1 MVRPS
6 LHIVKRRRPPEL
18 ADRFFGAVSGLEER
32 VRQHF
37 AFTLVIATAVVTLFL
52 VLSEQLGRP
61 LIIASGWLTFF
72 MAWHLGLGLTRQAQD
87 AIERLGRRN
96 ILVGPDDA
104 LKTLMTSS
112 VESWSRR
119 AAWGTALAMLVA
131 FAAVS
136 PEYWFGHPVPLTLA
150 LSETV
155 AGFFAGRVLGQMIGI
170 GTLGRRIKRGEWMIH
185 PQPGHVDGAAGLK
198 PVGDLYFHEAM
209 VLAIPALF
217 LAAWVMVA
225 PNYPGVGW
233 FEVYMTLLV
242 AVVGLEVSVFV
253 LPMLSFHEIMKREKR
268 RFLVEVDER
277 SEKLQRLEDE
287 LPDIPEDT
295 RRGSVADQVARLQDR
310 YRKVEAMP
318 TWPIDK
324 SIRLRFTIRNVLL
337 LLPVIGSAV
346 NALVTSMD
354 NVRNFFRI

>member
-1 MVRPS
+1 MARPS
-6 LHIVKRRRPPEL
+6 LHIVKRRRPPDL
-18 ADRFFGAVSGLEER
+18 ADRFFTAVSRLEDW
-32 VRQHF
+32 VRQHL
-37 AFTLVIATAVVTLFL
+37 AFTLVIAIAVITPFL
-52 VLSEQLGRP
+52 ILSEQLGGR
-61 LIIASGWLTFF
+61 LIIASGWMTFF

-87 AIERLGRRN
+87 AIERMNRRN

-104 LKTLMTSS
+104 LKTWLTSS

-119 AAWGTALAMLVA
+119 AAWATALAMLVA
-131 FAAVS
+131 FAGVS
-136 PEYWFGHPVPLTLA
+136 SEYWFGHPVPLTLA

-155 AGFFAGRVLGQMIGI
+155 AGFFAGRILGQMIGV
-170 GTLGRRIKRGEWMIH
+170 GTLGRKIKRGEWMIH

-198 PVGDLYFHEAM
+198 PVGDLYFREAM

-217 LAAWVMVA
+217 LGAWVLVA
-225 PNYPGVGW
+225 ANYPGVGW
-233 FEVYMTLLV
+233 YEVYMALLV

-268 RFLVEVDER
+268 KFLVEVDER

-287 LPDIPEDT
+287 LPDITDDNL
-295 RRGSVADQVARLQDR
+295 RKSVADQIARLQDR

-324 SIRLRFTIRNVLL
+324 SIRLRFTIRNALL
-337 LLPVIGSAV
+337 LLPVIGSAI
-346 NALVTSMD
+346 NALITSMD
-354 NVRNFFRI
+354 NVRNFFGV